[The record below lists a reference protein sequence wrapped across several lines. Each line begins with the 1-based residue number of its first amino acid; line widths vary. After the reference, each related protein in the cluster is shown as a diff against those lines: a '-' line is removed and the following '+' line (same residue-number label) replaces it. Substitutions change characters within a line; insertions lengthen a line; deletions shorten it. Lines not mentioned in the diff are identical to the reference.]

1 MNTMRSRYN
10 YGSGKWNQGPNQ
22 STCGRQKRCKHAAFT
37 TKAAQS
43 KARKPATR
51 RNAPEVAIF
60 FQSRMNLS
68 STATNVEDLLM
79 QRLQLKHRFKPPLP
93 AQSMGDH
100 GRAPME
106 QMGQSKW
113 VITVRAAEIHAKA
126 VVAKHTKGNLPRK
139 AGEVP
144 SSSIEPLTFTPVC
157 RCKYRQDFLLQRSIT
172 QPRK

>member
-1 MNTMRSRYN
+1 MHLRS
-10 YGSGKWNQGPNQ
+10 Q
-22 STCGRQKRCKHAAFT
+22 
-37 TKAAQS
+37 
-43 KARKPATR
+43 
-51 RNAPEVAIF
+51 F

-68 STATNVEDLLM
+68 STTTNVEDLLM

-126 VVAKHTKGNLPRK
+126 VVA
-139 AGEVP
+139 
-144 SSSIEPLTFTPVC
+144 SIEPLTFEESRLTHFVWSLKSANEC
-157 RCKYRQDFLLQRSIT
+157 SHRQHLAEEHKSRPRTSRYALQLLQTWYSCKSKTFR
-172 QPRK
+172 